1 MKSNSFEPTPD
12 TALSHRHGR
21 TIMDPSELE
30 YRAYGHFA
38 RLLIGMVHD
47 YDPKVGTGGAPEG
60 GAGEDWL
67 LVNGCLLLE
76 NGGLRAVTVATTRPD
91 SRPLVCIAGQNS
103 SVRRS
108 DNPTV
113 HLRPLQP
120 PVRFKPGLVAA
131 PPDSSLDLPPLRG
144 GLRSLSVRAGCVATT
159 SRAQSELLS

>member
-67 LVNGCLLLE
+67 LVNGY
-76 NGGLRAVTVATTRPD
+76 
-91 SRPLVCIAGQNS
+91 
-103 SVRRS
+103 
-108 DNPTV
+108 
-113 HLRPLQP
+113 
-120 PVRFKPGLVAA
+120 
-131 PPDSSLDLPPLRG
+131 
-144 GLRSLSVRAGCVATT
+144 SLSRYALHFPFRCGARV
-159 SRAQSELLS
+159 